1 MLPWHGV
8 SAHVVTHD
16 LEHAGAAR
24 ASAEAAERERQDR
37 EETLSVA
44 VTSLA
49 AVATAWSAFE
59 AATWSGRQTF
69 ALAHATKL
77 RQLASEARLE
87 GDQQQHLDAGLF
99 VAYAKAYGEH
109 DTRFAQFLYDRF
121 PPRLKKAMDAW
132 LATKPLESKDAP
144 PHPLVMPEYRVEA
157 HERAATLG
165 QQADDAIDE
174 GRIANKRSDTYVLG
188 TVLFA
193 TIILLA
199 SLGARLRR
207 RHARRAMLVIG
218 CVALLGA
225 LGWLATQPLA
235 WIG

>member
-1 MLPWHGV
+1 
-8 SAHVVTHD
+8 
-16 LEHAGAAR
+16 
-24 ASAEAAERERQDR
+24 
-37 EETLSVA
+37 
-44 VTSLA
+44 
-49 AVATAWSAFE
+49 
-59 AATWSGRQTF
+59 
-69 ALAHATKL
+69 
-77 RQLASEARLE
+77 
-87 GDQQQHLDAGLF
+87 
-99 VAYAKAYGEH
+99 
-109 DTRFAQFLYDRF
+109 
-121 PPRLKKAMDAW
+121 MDAW

-207 RHARRAMLVIG
+207 RHARRAMLVFG

-225 LGWLATQPLA
+225 LAWLATQPLA